1 MSCNKRSLFRTL
13 ERVITSL
20 GLERREE
27 NFVFVET
34 ADAVRAQGFSSSV
47 RIRTTEFIVFEVGR
61 FLGEYVAM
69 MASHGDLPKFKAV
82 FF

>member
-1 MSCNKRSLFRTL
+1 MSLWKLQALF
-13 ERVITSL
+13 
-20 GLERREE
+20 GL
-27 NFVFVET
+27 
-34 ADAVRAQGFSSSV
+34 GFSSFV
-47 RIRTTEFIVFEVGR
+47 RICTTEFIVFEVGR